1 MLILLIFFIIAICI
15 VLFYYIQTKKFQK
28 KIVEQFYEDETYN
41 LTEED
46 KQIYFSIID
55 TYQMLLER
63 DPSEDEINLDFND
76 IKTKKIDTTSLY
88 TRLLNSSEYKRIND
102 IQDNSALAPANAKN
116 DIQDFTEL
124 SMLLDSIMP
133 ENKEKDP
140 IHLEYLLMKYRSM
153 NKDNDKFT
161 KYIKDT
167 PEYKEYTEIYEIKE
181 TKSKETESKDTETES
196 QNPKENKDVVSL
208 IDNSKNV
215 EFTIS
220 RPDVGKSTLECKPI
234 PKTTSPVKNI
244 MNKLKNEM
252 NIEDENT
259 CSFYQKFAEYNKD
272 QKLSKLVNK
281 RALEQLKY
289 HCDLTKE
296 YENLDRNMLLLN
308 DQKWSV
314 PQKHTPVCH
323 SQECSVQDMLDQTS
337 LIGTLLEDTTN
348 NQIMPKFE
356 YSEKV

>member
-15 VLFYYIQTKKFQK
+15 VLFYYFQTKKFQK
-28 KIVEQFYEDETYN
+28 KIVEQFNEDETYN

-88 TRLLNSSEYKRIND
+88 TRLLNSSEYKRLND

-181 TKSKETESKDTETES
+181 TESKDTKTDES
-196 QNPKENKDVVSL
+196 QKTKENKDVVSL

-215 EFTIS
+215 EFKIS
-220 RPDVGKSTLECKPI
+220 RPDVGKSTLETKAI
-234 PKTTSPVKNI
+234 PKTKPPVKNI
-244 MNKLKNEM
+244 MNKLKNQI

-296 YENLDRNMLLLN
+296 YENLDKNMLLLN

-323 SQECSVQDMLDQTS
+323 SQECAVQDMLDQTS
-337 LIGTLLEDTTN
+337 LIGTLLEETTN
-348 NQIMPKFE
+348 NEIMPKFE

>member
-1 MLILLIFFIIAICI
+1 MLLLLIFFIIAICI
-15 VLFYYIQTKKFQK
+15 VLFYYFQTKKIQK
-28 KIVEQFYEDETYN
+28 KIIEQFYEDETYN
-41 LTEED
+41 LSED
-46 KQIYFSIID
+46 DKKVYFSIID

-76 IKTKKIDTTSLY
+76 IKTKKIDSTDLY
-88 TRLLNSSEYKRIND
+88 KKLLNSSEYKRVND
-102 IQDNSALAPANAKN
+102 IQDNSAFAPATAKN
-116 DIQDFTEL
+116 DIQDFTEM

-140 IHLEYLLMKYRSM
+140 VHLEFLLMKYRSM
-153 NKDNDKFT
+153 NKEKDKFT
-161 KYIKDT
+161 TYIKAT
-167 PEYKEYTEIYEIKE
+167 PEYKEYTELYEIEQPKINKDDIKTTNENIHTTIEKKE
-181 TKSKETESKDTETES
+181 T
-196 QNPKENKDVVSL
+196 VSL
-208 IDNSKNV
+208 IDNSNNV
-215 EFTIS
+215 EFKIS
-220 RPDVGKSTLECKPI
+220 RPDVGKSTLETKHTKKI
-234 PKTTSPVKNI
+234 PSPVKNV

-252 NIEDENT
+252 HIEDENT

-296 YENLDRNMLLLN
+296 YENLDKNMLLVDN
-308 DQKWSV
+308 QKWSV

-323 SQECSVQDMLDQTS
+323 SQECTVQDMLDQSS

-348 NQIMPKFE
+348 NQIMPKFD

>member
-15 VLFYYIQTKKFQK
+15 VLFYYIQTKRIQN
-28 KIVEQFYEDETYN
+28 KIIEKFYEDETYN

-153 NKDNDKFT
+153 NKDKDKFT

-181 TKSKETESKDTETES
+181 TEEPKEPKEPKSQKTE
-196 QNPKENKDVVSL
+196 ENKDVVTL

-215 EFTIS
+215 EFKIS
-220 RPDVGKSTLECKPI
+220 RPDIGKPTLETKAI
-234 PKTTSPVKNI
+234 PKIKPPVKNI
-244 MNKLKNEM
+244 MNKLKSQI

-296 YENLDRNMLLLN
+296 YENLDKNMLLLN

-337 LIGTLLEDTTN
+337 LIGTLLEETTN

>member
-1 MLILLIFFIIAICI
+1 MLLLLIFFIIAICI

-28 KIVEQFYEDETYN
+28 KIIEQFYEDETYN

-46 KQIYFSIID
+46 KQLYFSIID

-76 IKTKKIDTTSLY
+76 IKTNKIDTTNLY
-88 TRLLNSSEYKRIND
+88 TRLLNSSEYKRLND
-102 IQDNSALAPANAKN
+102 IQDNSAFAPANAKN
-116 DIQDFTEL
+116 DIQDFTEV

-140 IHLEYLLMKYRSM
+140 IHLEFLLMKYRSM
-153 NKDNDKFT
+153 NKDKDKFT
-161 KYIKDT
+161 TYIKDT
-167 PEYKEYTEIYEIKE
+167 PEYKEYTEIYAIKDDKKTKE
-181 TKSKETESKDTETES
+181 TKTPTNE
-196 QNPKENKDVVSL
+196 QKDVVSL

-220 RPDVGKSTLECKPI
+220 RPDVGKSTLETKSI
-234 PKTTSPVKNI
+234 PKNTSPVKNI

-296 YENLDRNMLLLN
+296 YENLDKNMLLLN

-323 SQECSVQDMLDQTS
+323 SQECAVQDMLDQTS
-337 LIGTLLEDTTN
+337 LIGTLLEETTN